1 MSSNITTNLPDPT
14 TGAFQHPL
22 FYAHPIYYS
31 PAPSLLTSLSDP
43 VLTAIAPLPAYWL
56 VASFFHILDTSNW
69 AWLNRYR
76 IHDSAE
82 VASRN
87 RASRLT
93 VLFAVL
99 FQQVLQTILALLW
112 VSEPPERIDHAAAM
126 RSIAY
131 ALVRPLGIVDAAGA
145 GAPLAYLIYWWLLPA
160 VQLFV
165 AMYAQS
171 FYFSLLLLTLSTQKK
186 LISVALD
193 TWQY

>member
-1 MSSNITTNLPDPT
+1 MSDMLSSNLTTNVPDPT
-14 TGAFQHPL
+14 ILKAAFQHPL
-22 FYAHPIYYS
+22 FYTHPIYYS

-43 VLTAIAPLPAYWL
+43 VLTAVAPLPAYWL
-56 VASFFHILDTSNW
+56 VAGFFHILDTSNW
-69 AWLNRYR
+69 AWPNRYR

-99 FQQVLQTILALLW
+99 FQQVIQTILALLW
-112 VSEPPERIDHAAAM
+112 VSEPPEPADHAAAL

-131 ALVRPLGIVDAAGA
+131 ALARPLGIVDAAGA

-160 VQLFV
+160 VQFFV
-165 AMYAQS
+165 AMYAKS
-171 FYFSLLLLTLSTQKK
+171 FYFRLLLLTLATPKK
-186 LISVALD
+186 
-193 TWQY
+193 TH